1 MMVLR
6 DKRALSPVV
15 SAIILIAVTVA
26 VAIAATSWMGS
37 ISFNFMKTEELRI
50 TGCMWAPDSSHANIT
65 VLNFGSNAVSI
76 NSVQLDGSS
85 VAEYTFVSGDST
97 VDAGETVTIKVFDFF
112 LGNARHQF
120 SVITKSGTRFVFV
133 STAPQTSATFRMEW
147 GTIENVNDEFTQVN
161 LQNSY
166 FSPVIVC
173 TPEYTSGVPR
183 SVRVT
188 DVTCSSFSVR
198 VQNPS
203 SDVCPD
209 TDVHYL
215 VVEEGVWTSPIKLE
229 ARKYVTDTVGEN
241 NNWDYDTRTFGQDYS
256 GNIVVF
262 HQVMSCND
270 ASWITTYISKE
281 NSRTDP
287 PSSGDDGFRI
297 ALNGAEAADSHDA
310 ETVSYIIIEEGYS
323 ELSEIKYDAKRTTDS
338 IRGFGNSPPYNTA
351 FSQSFDNAPT
361 VLISTQLEMDGGD
374 GSWVVNY
381 SVSQTQ
387 AGLMVDEDQYQNSE
401 RSHAN
406 ETCGFIAFE
415 MAGTYTE

>member
-1 MMVLR
+1 MLC

-26 VAIAATSWMGS
+26 VAIAATSFMGS
-37 ISFNFMKTEELRI
+37 MSLNFMKTEELRI

-65 VLNFGSNAVSI
+65 MTNTGSNKLSI
-76 NSVQLDGSS
+76 NSVQLDGTA
-85 VAEYTFVSGDST
+85 VADYTFVSGDST
-97 VDAGETVTIKVFDFF
+97 VDAGETATIKVSDFF
-112 LGNARHQF
+112 VGNARHQF
-120 SVITKSGTRFVFV
+120 SVITNGGSRFVFV
-133 STAPQTSATFRMEW
+133 SKAPRTTVTLSMEW
-147 GTIENVNDEFTQVN
+147 GTITVNDEFTQVN
-161 LQNSY
+161 LQNDY

-173 TPEYTSGVPR
+173 TPEYSSGVPR

-188 DVTCSSFSVR
+188 DVTSSSFKVR

-215 VVEEGVWTSPIKLE
+215 VAEEGVWTSPIKLE
-229 ARKYVTDTVGEN
+229 ARKYVTDTVGN
-241 NNWDYDTRTFGQDYS
+241 KNDWDYDTRTFGQDYS
-256 GNIVVF
+256 GNIIVL

-270 ASWITTYISKE
+270 PSWITTYVSKE
-281 NSRTDP
+281 NSRTNP
-287 PSSGDDGFRI
+287 PSSGDAGFRI
-297 ALNGAEAADSHDA
+297 ALNGAEVADSHDA
-310 ETVSYIIIEEGYS
+310 ETVSYIIMEEGYS
-323 ELSEIKYDAKRTTDS
+323 ELSEIKYDAKQTTDS
-338 IRGFGNSPPYNTA
+338 VRGFDNAPPYNTA

-374 GSWVVNY
+374 GGWIVNY

-387 AGLMVDEDQYQNSE
+387 AGLMVDEDQYQDSE

-415 MAGTYTE
+415 TAGTYTE